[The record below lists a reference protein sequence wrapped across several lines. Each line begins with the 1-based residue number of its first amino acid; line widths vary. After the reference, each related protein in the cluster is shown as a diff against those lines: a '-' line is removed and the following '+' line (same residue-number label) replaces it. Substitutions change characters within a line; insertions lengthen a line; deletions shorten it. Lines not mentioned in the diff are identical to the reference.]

1 MGLAGGEGEVGGEG
15 GLHGLLPA
23 EAVHQDPGDV
33 PGPGRGHGPGR
44 GGGGGGQGRGGEWL
58 RVADAE
64 FVPQTLPGPAAE
76 AQPLRVRVV
85 FTLRKETKFRF

>member
-1 MGLAGGEGEVGGEG
+1 M
-15 GLHGLLPA
+15 
-23 EAVHQDPGDV
+23 HQDPGDV
-33 PGPGRGHGPGR
+33 PGPGRGHGPRRGG
-44 GGGGGGQGRGGEWL
+44 GGGGGGQGRGGERL

-85 FTLRKETKFRF
+85 FTLSRETQFRV

>member
-1 MGLAGGEGEVGGEG
+1 M
-15 GLHGLLPA
+15 
-23 EAVHQDPGDV
+23 HQDPGDV
-33 PGPGRGHGPGR
+33 PGPGRGYGPGR
-44 GGGGGGQGRGGEWL
+44 GGGGGGQGRGGERL

-85 FTLRKETKFRF
+85 FTLSRETQFRL

>member
-33 PGPGRGHGPGR
+33 PWPGRGHGPGR
-44 GGGGGGQGRGGEWL
+44 GGGGGGSGQGRGGE
-58 RVADAE
+58 
-64 FVPQTLPGPAAE
+64 
-76 AQPLRVRVV
+76 
-85 FTLRKETKFRF
+85 

>member
-1 MGLAGGEGEVGGEG
+1 MGG
-15 GLHGLLPA
+15 
-23 EAVHQDPGDV
+23 
-33 PGPGRGHGPGR
+33 
-44 GGGGGGQGRGGEWL
+44 GGGGGGQGRGGERL

-85 FTLRKETKFRF
+85 LTLSRETQFRV